1 MTTLRHDDPVGTTLE
16 PVSRKFEVAM
26 FGAGGLKT
34 IHNDVE
40 AARREGLPGPIAVGP
55 QVAALAFRMLRMA
68 FGEGWFQGGGANLT
82 FRRPIPSD
90 AYCTAHGVVTG
101 RETLAD
107 GSVRL
112 ICDVWVETEAGV
124 RAIVGSGS
132 GVLSP
137 AR

>member
-1 MTTLRHDDPVGTTLE
+1 MPTLRHDDPVGTTLE
-16 PVSRKFEVAM
+16 PVSRKFDVGM

-34 IHNDVE
+34 IHNDAE
-40 AARREGLPGPIAVGP
+40 AARREGLAAPIAVGP

-68 FGEGWFQGGGANLT
+68 FGEGWFTGGATDLT

-90 AYCTAHGVVTG
+90 SYCTAHGVVTG

-112 ICDVWVETEAGV
+112 TCDVWVETDAGV

-132 GVLSP
+132 GVLRRAS
-137 AR
+137 